1 MALKTSLVIT
11 GDSKVAVDELRRLES
26 ALDAAA
32 ARAEKANR
40 ANKKLGDG
48 LNDNTKAASN
58 QAFAIRNAGQQVGD
72 FGLQVATGQDI
83 ARSFGQQIGQLGF
96 AMSDMGG
103 KAGAVG
109 RFLVGPWGIA
119 LTIASAVAAPFI
131 QQLFE
136 GGVNAD
142 ALGDRLADA
151 AKAADSFGSAQ
162 SLVGKIIELTTG
174 KLKTQNLVLIE
185 SIRLQATAGLL
196 KAKQDEKEAAKGV
209 AQIGRP
215 SITQRVGTAFGSLSS
230 GGISSLLLGS
240 PQQDALTRSTTGLRK
255 IADEFRAGTINITQ
269 AREQVERFAAANRK
283 AKIDVI
289 ATVESFVKL
298 GTARNEQKANQ
309 QALDAIDGKGIAR
322 ELVPFKATGRP
333 RAAPKGP
340 SVASLAAAGLGI
352 SDRIADIEAQYS
364 TVPTAIKK
372 ANDQLRELE
381 KIKAAIDAKPLLPG
395 AEALKARIEA
405 IGITIQNSINKPFA
419 DYLEQQRQAAEIDEL
434 LLQGRNDEAAA
445 LQVIIGLQERLGPL
459 ADEQLQSVLATV
471 RADRQRSQVLRD
483 QQALIQGNVQAV
495 QSFRGALEQT
505 VADALRGRFSLSAI
519 LTSLGNSA
527 VNLISQRLVE
537 QVFGSTLRSL
547 EDQARG
553 SNTVET
559 AATNIAG
566 SPGRGASA
574 VDDFAS
580 TVRSISARIAGTPTP
595 AANDNSQATSG
606 APVPDGVPA
615 NDNGEPDIVVKGVR
629 QRGLAG
635 QGVADQLINIVD
647 RTLGTIGIKLPG
659 VLTQGLKGTLGK
671 LEKSLPSALAGAF
684 TGATASRI
692 ILGDRGTGGTIGS
705 SIGGA
710 IGQKVGEKFL
720 TTGLSA
726 ISKGLGSF
734 AGPIGSIAGGLIGG
748 LLGGLF
754 AKAKFGTASVSNKG
768 DGPVVGGNDSKAKST
783 ASSLGD
789 AVLSGVKQI
798 ADQLGAEV
806 GDFKVSIG
814 TFKDNFRVSTTGF
827 TGSLDNKKAKGQGLV
842 DFGKDGQDKAIAF
855 AIADAIA
862 DGAILGVSPK
872 VAAAL
877 KSSPDINK
885 ALAEAVKTADL
896 ELALGGVGAQL
907 AKEAKGFERT
917 AADRLRIAKA
927 YGFDLVKV
935 EELNAK
941 QRLALSE
948 KLLKDQVGS
957 LQDLID
963 QLTSGSLFEGSA
975 IDQRT
980 ALIGKID
987 AARADANAGVEGAAD
1002 KLAGLLEQLN
1012 TVSRDAFATTGGFA
1026 ADRQSILDTAR
1037 DVIARA
1043 NQRVVDAQKASDP
1056 ALQKTNE
1063 LLDEQTDQGAR
1074 ALSESAEQTALLKRI
1089 ADSVAAN
1096 GNDFDDLRRF
1106 AGF

>member
-11 GDSKVAVDELRRLES
+11 GDSASATAALRDVEQGF
-26 ALDAAA
+26 AKAGTAATRSGAQLTRA
-32 ARAEKANR
+32 A
-40 ANKKLGDG
+40 
-48 LNDNTKAASN
+48 NDVTKAASN
-58 QAFAIRNAGQQVGD
+58 QAFAVRNVGQQIGD
-72 FGLQVATGQDI
+72 FGLQVNDGASI
-83 ARSFGQQIGQLGF
+83 ARAFSNQIGQLGF
-96 AMSDMGG
+96 AMSDLGG

-119 LTIASAVAAPFI
+119 LTIAAAVAAPFVEK
-131 QQLFE
+131 LFQAEAAAE
-136 GGVNAD
+136 GATLATSGLSDAESILAD
-142 ALGDRLADA
+142 ALGKSSSKIAAQNTLLLINARLKAANLRIDA
-151 AKAADSFGSAQ
+151 AKDAKDAETSFRRAGQTLTVPGAGQAEIFARAIGVPVDGNASVRALAERAAAAQRLRRGRGETEEGFSERQQQQFDAIIKDAEKADFKGSGTTFDAFGSAISKAAGSRANIAIATLIDK
-162 SLVGKIIELTTG
+162 SLDDK
-174 KLKTQNLVLIE
+174 
-185 SIRLQATAGLL
+185 
-196 KAKQDEKEAAKGV
+196 
-209 AQIGRP
+209 
-215 SITQRVGTAFGSLSS
+215 
-230 GGISSLLLGS
+230 
-240 PQQDALTRSTTGLRK
+240 K
-255 IADEFRAGTINITQ
+255 IAPELAKAGRTAKTPKPK
-269 AREQVERFAAANRK
+269 ASKAAA
-283 AKIDVI
+283 
-289 ATVESFVKL
+289 
-298 GTARNEQKANQ
+298 
-309 QALDAIDGKGIAR
+309 
-322 ELVPFKATGRP
+322 
-333 RAAPKGP
+333 
-340 SVASLAAAGLGI
+340 LAASGIGI
-352 SDRIADIEAQYS
+352 SDRIADIEAQFS
-364 TVPTAIKK
+364 GAPTALKK

-395 AEALKARIEA
+395 ADALKARIEA
-405 IGITIQNSINKPFA
+405 LGVTIQNSINKPFD
-419 DYLEQQRQAAEIDEL
+419 DYLKAQRQSAEIDKL

-445 LQVIIGLQERLGPL
+445 LQVIIGLQERQRPL
-459 ADEQLQSVLATV
+459 SNDQLQSVLATV

-519 LTSLGNSA
+519 LTSIDNSA

-566 SPGRGASA
+566 SLGRGASA
-574 VDDFAS
+574 VDDFAT
-580 TVRSISARIAGTPTP
+580 TVRGISARIAGTPTS
-595 AANDNSQATSG
+595 AANDNFASAAG
-606 APVPDGVPA
+606 ADGVSGIDYSQFGVPG
-615 NDNGEPDIVVKGVR
+615 DEPDIVVKGAR

-635 QGVADQLINIVD
+635 QGVAEQLISIVD
-647 RTLGTIGIKLPG
+647 RTLGAIGIKLPG

-754 AKAKFGTASVSNKG
+754 AKAKFGTASVSNTG

-872 VAAAL
+872 VALAL

-957 LQDLID
+957 LQELID
-963 QLTSGSLFEGSA
+963 EITSGSLFEGSA
-975 IDQRT
+975 VDQRT
-980 ALIGKID
+980 ALLGKID

-1002 KLAGLLEQLN
+1002 KLAALLRQLDS
-1012 TVSRDAFATTGGFA
+1012 VSRDAFATTGGFA

-1074 ALSESAEQTALLKRI
+1074 ALSESAEQTALLKSI